1 MNILFDIA
9 VNIALITFGASA
21 DNTTMETVLI
31 EDRDRNPT
39 PIYVGENN
47 NQTEDMTRFGVDVDE
62 NQLEKFSRF
71 V

>member
-9 VNIALITFGASA
+9 VNIALISFGASA
-21 DNTTMETVLI
+21 DNTTMGAVLL

-39 PIYVGENN
+39 PIYVGESN
-47 NQTEDMTRFGVDVDE
+47 NQSENMSRFGVDVDE
-62 NQLEKFSRF
+62 HQLEKFGRF

>member
-1 MNILFDIA
+1 MNIFFDIA

-21 DNTTMETVLI
+21 DNTTMEAVLI

-39 PIYVGENN
+39 PIYVGENYN
-47 NQTEDMTRFGVDVDE
+47 ETDDMTRFGVDVDE
-62 NQLEKFSRF
+62 SQLEKFSRF